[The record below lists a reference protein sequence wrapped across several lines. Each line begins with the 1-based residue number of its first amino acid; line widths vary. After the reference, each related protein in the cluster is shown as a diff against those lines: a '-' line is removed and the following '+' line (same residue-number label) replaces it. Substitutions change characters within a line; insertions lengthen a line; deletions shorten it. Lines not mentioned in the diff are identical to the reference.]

1 MSNSNG
7 NIHATIYR
15 LPDCPSGMKALKLLK
30 EQQIPVSDH
39 ILDSPEATAEFKAQY
54 QVSTTPQIF
63 LNGER
68 IGGYESLRQ
77 HLQLSSVPE
86 YSYIPVMAVF
96 GTAGLMSLATASGF
110 MGMMGFSLAM
120 LAS

>member
-39 ILDSPEATAEFKAQY
+39 IRFTRGNRRVQSSIPSLHH
-54 QVSTTPQIF
+54 TPDF
-63 LNGER
+63 PKRER